1 MTKRLLNFSS
11 NVIHHRRF
19 DRFPFFSRLPS
30 ENGSFLLDRGRD
42 RNCSAVTTA
51 LLAKALRVSMQSA
64 IPAGLLAP
72 LHVYEL
78 TPPPPRV
85 GIALAPL
92 IRIPTHSPPLGLP
105 NHFFRITLP
114 TAFFGCR
121 IYDPLCTRWTHCI
134 YLGEKLRNI
143 A

>member
-64 IPAGLLAP
+64 IPAGLLAARPPSCLRTHPSSASCGYCAGPSHQNTHTIGNP
-72 LHVYEL
+72 L
-78 TPPPPRV
+78 P
-85 GIALAPL
+85 LACL
-92 IRIPTHSPPLGLP
+92 IISFESLCQLLSSVVEYM
-105 NHFFRITLP
+105 I
-114 TAFFGCR
+114 
-121 IYDPLCTRWTHCI
+121 PLCTRCTHFT
-134 YLGEKLRNI
+134 YLGE
-143 A
+143 